1 MEEKDPKHDDMPQQL
16 DIREVLLDAGYRQN
30 RRFGLRL
37 PSYVRLDSEGKRIRG
52 DKFVLTQD
60 GKRCFRPP
68 RKKEYDAVSF
78 IKEHPQLFAE
88 YYEGI
93 DPDDLVEF
101 VSDRLLPIPA
111 GALRKQTVEPP
122 DWEVRPFDITDYE
135 LHRFDPKK
143 RATQKRFYTYFT
155 YRGIDLRTQAAF
167 HRSFCL
173 ATKKRDD
180 GVRYTRLSFPMVL
193 PKEAGKIVGFEERG
207 RARADGSSSYEDYA
221 QGSNMDEGVWIASP
235 AGTPLAEAKHVYW
248 FESAFDAMAYYQLHR
263 DRNRE
268 LDKAVFVSTS
278 NFPSTKQMRGVL
290 EQTIPARQHI
300 CFNSSTAWHDSAWKL
315 EREIYCTVRDAI
327 EQTPE
332 RKPYLDSIPDGQ
344 DLTEGEYYLLPKG
357 GLQESCKWFDSEWEE
372 AMSMRSSRLCAPED
386 VQDQI
391 DTMNRCYREYREKL
405 REFLGIDREHDVD
418 FTREEPDYRHKS
430 WNGQLLAE
438 QRREESV
445 GQRQEREE
453 SAEEERHTL
462 HPAVHQSSYAGQY
475 QGQSVDQE
483 LPLILACIAALVY
496 GGMEGMPLGG
506 TARAVALSLLLALLY
521 RFACLRRI
529 RYRID
534 AEQLVC
540 EHGLL
545 RHKVDY
551 MELYRIV
558 DFEEYQNL
566 LQQLCGLKTVR
577 ILSTDR
583 NMPRLDL
590 TGMRRGDDIVPL
602 IRERVEQNKREKG
615 IYEITNH

>member
-207 RARADGSSSYEDYA
+207 RARADGSSSYADYA
-221 QGSNMDEGVWIASP
+221 PCGGETRLLVRER
-235 AGTPLAEAKHVYW
+235 LR
-248 FESAFDAMAYYQLHR
+248 R
-263 DRNRE
+263 D
-268 LDKAVFVSTS
+268 
-278 NFPSTKQMRGVL
+278 G
-290 EQTIPARQHI
+290 
-300 CFNSSTAWHDSAWKL
+300 
-315 EREIYCTVRDAI
+315 
-327 EQTPE
+327 
-332 RKPYLDSIPDGQ
+332 
-344 DLTEGEYYLLPKG
+344 LLPASSGSEQGTGQG
-357 GLQESCKWFDSEWEE
+357 GF
-372 AMSMRSSRLCAPED
+372 RLD
-386 VQDQI
+386 
-391 DTMNRCYREYREKL
+391 
-405 REFLGIDREHDVD
+405 
-418 FTREEPDYRHKS
+418 
-430 WNGQLLAE
+430 E
-438 QRREESV
+438 Q
-445 GQRQEREE
+445 
-453 SAEEERHTL
+453 
-462 HPAVHQSSYAGQY
+462 
-475 QGQSVDQE
+475 
-483 LPLILACIAALVY
+483 LPLHEADAGRARTDDPGPTAHLFQQQYGLARFRMEAGKGDILY
-496 GGMEGMPLGG
+496 G
-506 TARAVALSLLLALLY
+506 T
-521 RFACLRRI
+521 
-529 RYRID
+529 
-534 AEQLVC
+534 
-540 EHGLL
+540 
-545 RHKVDY
+545 
-551 MELYRIV
+551 
-558 DFEEYQNL
+558 
-566 LQQLCGLKTVR
+566 
-577 ILSTDR
+577 
-583 NMPRLDL
+583 
-590 TGMRRGDDIVPL
+590 
-602 IRERVEQNKREKG
+602 
-615 IYEITNH
+615 

>member
-37 PSYVRLDSEGKRIRG
+37 PLRPAGQRGQAHTG

-207 RARADGSSSYEDYA
+207 RARADGAQLRGLRPRKQHGRGSVDRQPRRDAPCGGETRLLVRERLRRDGLLPAFIGIGTGNWTRRFSSRRATSPPRSRCGA
-221 QGSNMDEGVWIASP
+221 CSNRRSRPDS
-235 AGTPLAEAKHVYW
+235 T
-248 FESAFDAMAYYQLHR
+248 S
-263 DRNRE
+263 
-268 LDKAVFVSTS
+268 VSTAVR
-278 NFPSTKQMRGVL
+278 PG
-290 EQTIPARQHI
+290 TIPHGR
-300 CFNSSTAWHDSAWKL
+300 L

-344 DLTEGEYYLLPKG
+344 DLTEGEYYLPPKG
-357 GLQESCKWFDSEWEE
+357 GLQESLQMVRQRMGGGHVDAFEQAVRPGRRAGPNRHDEQVLPGVPRK
-372 AMSMRSSRLCAPED
+372 AAGVSR
-386 VQDQI
+386 
-391 DTMNRCYREYREKL
+391 
-405 REFLGIDREHDVD
+405 DR
-418 FTREEPDYRHKS
+418 
-430 WNGQLLAE
+430 
-438 QRREESV
+438 
-445 GQRQEREE
+445 
-453 SAEEERHTL
+453 
-462 HPAVHQSSYAGQY
+462 
-475 QGQSVDQE
+475 QG
-483 LPLILACIAALVY
+483 
-496 GGMEGMPLGG
+496 
-506 TARAVALSLLLALLY
+506 T
-521 RFACLRRI
+521 
-529 RYRID
+529 
-534 AEQLVC
+534 
-540 EHGLL
+540 
-545 RHKVDY
+545 
-551 MELYRIV
+551 
-558 DFEEYQNL
+558 
-566 LQQLCGLKTVR
+566 
-577 ILSTDR
+577 
-583 NMPRLDL
+583 
-590 TGMRRGDDIVPL
+590 RRGLYPRRAGLPPQEPGTDASRRTAPG
-602 IRERVEQNKREKG
+602 RVRRAAAGTGRKRRRG
-615 IYEITNH
+615 AANTPCR

>member
-221 QGSNMDEGVWIASP
+221 QGSNMDEGVWPTTRFIGIGTGNWTRRFSSRRATSP
-235 AGTPLAEAKHVYW
+235 PRSRCGAC
-248 FESAFDAMAYYQLHR
+248 S
-263 DRNRE
+263 NRRSRP
-268 LDKAVFVSTS
+268 DSTSVSTAVR
-278 NFPSTKQMRGVL
+278 PG
-290 EQTIPARQHI
+290 TIPHG
-300 CFNSSTAWHDSAWKL
+300 SWKG
-315 EREIYCTVRDAI
+315 RYTVRYV
-327 EQTPE
+327 TP
-332 RKPYLDSIPDGQ
+332 
-344 DLTEGEYYLLPKG
+344 
-357 GLQESCKWFDSEWEE
+357 
-372 AMSMRSSRLCAPED
+372 SSRRPSGSP
-386 VQDQI
+386 I
-391 DTMNRCYREYREKL
+391 
-405 REFLGIDREHDVD
+405 
-418 FTREEPDYRHKS
+418 
-430 WNGQLLAE
+430 
-438 QRREESV
+438 
-445 GQRQEREE
+445 
-453 SAEEERHTL
+453 
-462 HPAVHQSSYAGQY
+462 
-475 QGQSVDQE
+475 
-483 LPLILACIAALVY
+483 
-496 GGMEGMPLGG
+496 
-506 TARAVALSLLLALLY
+506 
-521 RFACLRRI
+521 
-529 RYRID
+529 
-534 AEQLVC
+534 
-540 EHGLL
+540 
-545 RHKVDY
+545 
-551 MELYRIV
+551 
-558 DFEEYQNL
+558 
-566 LQQLCGLKTVR
+566 
-577 ILSTDR
+577 STPSR
-583 NMPRLDL
+583 
-590 TGMRRGDDIVPL
+590 TGR
-602 IRERVEQNKREKG
+602 
-615 IYEITNH
+615 T

>member
-248 FESAFDAMAYYQLHR
+248 FESAYDAMAYYQLHQAK
-263 DRNRE
+263 NQE
-268 LDKAVFVSTS
+268 LRKAVFVSTGGE
-278 NFPSTKQMRGVL
+278 PTEKQMRGVL
-290 EQTIPARQHI
+290 ELTIPARQHI
-300 CFNSSTAWHDSAWKL
+300 CFDTGREGWKFAQTLQKEICRTIRST
-315 EREIYCTVRDAI
+315 I
-327 EQTPE
+327 EETPE
-332 RKPYLDSIPDGQ
+332 RKPYLDSIPDGN
-344 DLTEGEYYLLPKG
+344 DLDEGEFYLLPKG
-357 GLQESCKWFDSEWEE
+357 GLQESCIRFDAEREE
-372 AMSMRSSRLCAPED
+372 AISMSSSRLCAPED

-391 DTMNRCYREYREKL
+391 DTMRKCYREFREKL
-405 REFLGIDREHDVD
+405 QDFLGIDKEHDVAIS
-418 FTREEPDYRHKS
+418 REMPDCRYTG
-430 WNGQLLAE
+430 WNEQLLAE
-438 QRREESV
+438 QQQESVREESV
-445 GQRQEREE
+445 REEEPEQERQT
-453 SAEEERHTL
+453 H
-462 HPAVHQSSYAGQY
+462 
-475 QGQSVDQE
+475 
-483 LPLILACIAALVY
+483 
-496 GGMEGMPLGG
+496 
-506 TARAVALSLLLALLY
+506 
-521 RFACLRRI
+521 FRR
-529 RYRID
+529 
-534 AEQLVC
+534 
-540 EHGLL
+540 
-545 RHKVDY
+545 
-551 MELYRIV
+551 
-558 DFEEYQNL
+558 
-566 LQQLCGLKTVR
+566 
-577 ILSTDR
+577 
-583 NMPRLDL
+583 
-590 TGMRRGDDIVPL
+590 
-602 IRERVEQNKREKG
+602 
-615 IYEITNH
+615 

>member
-193 PKEAGKIVGFEERG
+193 QRGGKDRGLRGTGTRPRGRQLQLRGLRPRKQHGRGSVDRQPRRDAPCGGETRLLVRERLRRDGLLPASSGSEQGTGQGGFRLDEQLPLHEADAGRARTDDPGPTAHLFQQQYGLARFRMEAGKGDIL
-207 RARADGSSSYEDYA
+207 Y
-221 QGSNMDEGVWIASP
+221 
-235 AGTPLAEAKHVYW
+235 GT
-248 FESAFDAMAYYQLHR
+248 
-263 DRNRE
+263 
-268 LDKAVFVSTS
+268 
-278 NFPSTKQMRGVL
+278 
-290 EQTIPARQHI
+290 
-300 CFNSSTAWHDSAWKL
+300 
-315 EREIYCTVRDAI
+315 
-327 EQTPE
+327 
-332 RKPYLDSIPDGQ
+332 
-344 DLTEGEYYLLPKG
+344 
-357 GLQESCKWFDSEWEE
+357 
-372 AMSMRSSRLCAPED
+372 
-386 VQDQI
+386 
-391 DTMNRCYREYREKL
+391 
-405 REFLGIDREHDVD
+405 
-418 FTREEPDYRHKS
+418 
-430 WNGQLLAE
+430 
-438 QRREESV
+438 
-445 GQRQEREE
+445 
-453 SAEEERHTL
+453 
-462 HPAVHQSSYAGQY
+462 
-475 QGQSVDQE
+475 
-483 LPLILACIAALVY
+483 
-496 GGMEGMPLGG
+496 
-506 TARAVALSLLLALLY
+506 
-521 RFACLRRI
+521 
-529 RYRID
+529 
-534 AEQLVC
+534 
-540 EHGLL
+540 
-545 RHKVDY
+545 
-551 MELYRIV
+551 
-558 DFEEYQNL
+558 
-566 LQQLCGLKTVR
+566 
-577 ILSTDR
+577 
-583 NMPRLDL
+583 
-590 TGMRRGDDIVPL
+590 
-602 IRERVEQNKREKG
+602 
-615 IYEITNH
+615 